1 MKYPLPQEE
10 TLTADAP
17 ANERRVRIADAA
29 LQLLAS
35 EGARGLTHRGVDAR
49 LRLPSGSTSYYFRTR
64 SALLLAAAERLLQL
78 DTANLAQL
86 PANATSR
93 ARVATLVERWLLP
106 ESRPRSLA
114 RMELL
119 LAAARDPELEFMA
132 RARNGFIDRVVGA
145 TRGAEA
151 DEARVAATALV
162 ALVDGLTL
170 HGLVTG
176 SLSRSAARRM
186 LELLRGPAR
195 GAPAQGTP
203 ARRARRP
210 KPPRRAR

>member
-1 MKYPLPQEE
+1 M
-10 TLTADAP
+10 TLTVDAP

-29 LQLLAS
+29 LELLAS

-49 LRLPSGSTSYYFRTR
+49 LRLPGGSTSYYFRTR
-64 SALLLAAAERLLQL
+64 AALLLAAAERLLEL
-78 DTANLAQL
+78 DMADVAQL
-86 PANATSR
+86 PTDAANATR
-93 ARVATLVERWLLP
+93 AATLVQRWLLP
-106 ESRPRSLA
+106 ESRTRSLA

-151 DEARVAATALV
+151 DEARVAATALI

-176 SLSRSAARRM
+176 SLSRSAAQRM
-186 LELLRGPAR
+186 LERLRGPAS
-195 GAPAQGTP
+195 GAPAQGTH

-210 KPPRRAR
+210 KPVRRAR